1 MLKASIHSQ
10 QKRLCAAIAISAVI
24 CLAVVGCSPQASSSS
39 SASGSASSSA
49 NASVKWSI
57 DMECAGCHS
66 DQKASTTNTTTQA
79 SVHAANGAECISCH
93 NDIAALTTVH
103 QNGDMTGPMPT
114 KLKQTTVSAES
125 CQTSGC
131 HDMSSDDFKAL
142 TASNNDLVDTNGT
155 HVNPHDV
162 IGLTPGHDDIT
173 CASCHSEHVASAS
186 AAQTCVACHHTGVYE
201 CNTCH

>member
-1 MLKASIHSQ
+1 MFKASIHSQ

-103 QNGDMTGPMPT
+103 QNGDMTG
-114 KLKQTTVSAES
+114 
-125 CQTSGC
+125 
-131 HDMSSDDFKAL
+131 
-142 TASNNDLVDTNGT
+142 DTNGT